1 MSLSSVFP
9 EQDLMLQTYQ
19 TNEGIGYLLSRVQS
33 LLAHMVTQRTQV
45 ELGITGTQASLLFMV
60 GGGRCS
66 TASELARGYGIDAST
81 VTRLLD
87 RIEKRGLLLRE
98 RSSGDRRIVRLE
110 LTRTG
115 RELADRMPEIFV
127 SVLERAV
134 EGLTPEEVDIL
145 KRMLRQIHANCS
157 N

>member
-1 MSLSSVFP
+1 
-9 EQDLMLQTYQ
+9 
-19 TNEGIGYLLSRVQS
+19 
-33 LLAHMVTQRTQV
+33 
-45 ELGITGTQASLLFMV
+45 
-60 GGGRCS
+60 
-66 TASELARGYGIDAST
+66 
-81 VTRLLD
+81 
-87 RIEKRGLLLRE
+87 
-98 RSSGDRRIVRLE
+98 SGDRRIVRLE